1 MDRLYYTYLIIKE
14 SLDYIP
20 AIEIKGQLEEKYR
33 IKVDVK
39 TVYQAIKNIN
49 ELSKYIYQKEIIKTK
64 HRKGYTINEEFFN
77 DGQIQY
83 LWDSI
88 LYNNDLDQK
97 EVNILLTKLQTLSSN
112 KQLSR
117 IQNQTIRQND
127 IRNYD
132 LLLNMTTIIKAIN
145 EKKNIYLT
153 FDEGYEAGYT
163 PKILDVLK
171 QNNVKATFF
180 ITAHYLNT
188 QSDLVKQMIDEGHI
202 VGNHTV
208 NHKSMPSLTQ
218 EQINSEVMD
227 LHKAIYSKFEYEMK
241 YLRPPM
247 GEYSQKTL
255 AVTNSLGYTT
265 VMWSFA
271 YEDWNEKSQPD
282 EEKSKQKILNN
293 VHNGEI
299 MLLHGNSKTNTNI
312 LDSIIKQIKQMGYEF
327 KSLDE
332 FE

>member
-64 HRKGYTINEEFFN
+64 HRKGYAINEEFFN

-145 EKKNIYLT
+145 EKKNIY
-153 FDEGYEAGYT
+153 FKYVNYEIKRNRLVEISNIHGNHQDNKEFYIIS
-163 PKILDVLK
+163 PYKLI
-171 QNNVKATFF
+171 QNNSKYYVIGYFDKRPDSLSL
-180 ITAHYLNT
+180 YRL
-188 QSDLVKQMIDEGHI
+188 DRMRLVR
-202 VGNHTV
+202 
-208 NHKSMPSLTQ
+208 NHKSKYFEGEQ
-218 EQINSEVMD
+218 FDVEQIDNPINMYISGEKED
-227 LHKAIYSKFEYEMK
+227 LEI
-241 YLRPPM
+241 
-247 GEYSQKTL
+247 
-255 AVTNSLGYTT
+255 
-265 VMWSFA
+265 SF
-271 YEDWNEKSQPD
+271 DQ
-282 EEKSKQKILNN
+282 
-293 VHNGEI
+293 
-299 MLLHGNSKTNTNI
+299 
-312 LDSIIKQIKQMGYEF
+312 SIIKEVVDKFGQDNRVTKDYENRYHLIVKDVLINEGLIGWLMMLQDKITVIKPY
-327 KSLDE
+327 SLKE
-332 FE
+332 NMKERIEKTLKQYR